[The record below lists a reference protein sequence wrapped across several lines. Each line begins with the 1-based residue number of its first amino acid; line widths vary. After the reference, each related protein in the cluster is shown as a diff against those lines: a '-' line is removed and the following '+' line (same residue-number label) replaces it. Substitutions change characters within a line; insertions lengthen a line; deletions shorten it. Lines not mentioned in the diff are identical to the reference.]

1 MERVLLAVIT
11 LIMVVFVYVLENYID
26 PLVFAA
32 TVFVF
37 ILGYLFSILS
47 RVLFAPKEQYEVLN
61 HDDKPVISIIIAER
75 NERNVIPDT
84 IKNVVS
90 TNYPTDKYELMI
102 VDDNSSDGTY
112 EYLQGLDG
120 IVLLRKPENAPPGK
134 PTALNLA
141 ITQAKGD
148 YILILD
154 ADARLSPDFLG
165 ELVSEIV
172 HKRGLNPAV
181 RAIQA
186 VKRVINRDEN
196 YLAASQDGEMLMD
209 AFIARSREKAKGGAE
224 LRGNGMLI
232 DRQALNEVGDFTPG
246 VLTDDLDL
254 STKLHLAGYD
264 VAISDY
270 AEAYEEGV
278 LDFDVLMKQRKR
290 WGEGSLRRY
299 LQYIPDVIASK
310 KMGVG
315 KKADILIFFVEFIFP
330 PILVIDILYN
340 LFTLH
345 LPGAIAG
352 VLLFLTFLS
361 FYAPMFFSNTQKGIK
376 RFTTAFLASV
386 YMLHWILVI
395 AYVIMIVLIKKRP
408 SVWYKTPRQND

>member
-11 LIMVVFVYVLENYID
+11 LIMVLFVYILENYIN
-26 PLVFAA
+26 PIVFAV
-32 TVFVF
+32 TVFVL
-37 ILGYLFSILS
+37 ILGYFFSILS
-47 RVLFAPKEQYEVLN
+47 KVIYALKEKYEILT

-84 IKNVVS
+84 IKNVKE
-90 TNYPTDKYELMI
+90 TNYPKDKYELMI

-120 IVLLRKPENAPPGK
+120 IVLLRKPKDAAPGK

-141 ITQAKGD
+141 IAQAKGD

-154 ADARLSPDFLG
+154 ADARLSPGFLD
-165 ELVSEIV
+165 ELISEIT
-172 HKRGLNPAV
+172 HKRLKDPSL

-186 VKRVINRDEN
+186 VKRVLNRDEN
-196 YLAASQDGEMLMD
+196 FLTASQDAEMLMD
-209 AFIARSREKAKGGAE
+209 AFVARSREKVKGGAE

-310 KMGVG
+310 KMGLG

-340 LFTLH
+340 LVTLH

-352 VLLFLTFLS
+352 ILLLLTFLS
-361 FYAPMFFSNTQKGIK
+361 FYAPMFFSNTQKGFK
-376 RFTTAFLASV
+376 KFADAFFASV

-395 AYVIMIVLIKKRP
+395 AYVIMIVLIKKGP
-408 SVWYKTPRQND
+408 SAWYKTPRQND